1 MTTEFGKAIRALTD
15 EIASRATERD
25 PCDTEKDG
33 ILFCGKCGEPKQ
45 ALIEL
50 LIGEDGEMVQKLVS
64 VVCRC
69 QIEQDEREKARLRKV
84 RFEQRLKDSRA
95 IIGGKRSFDSYSFAS
110 DDSPTSPISKTCRRY
125 VEQWDDMQK
134 NNMGILFCGRKG
146 TGKSF
151 YAMCIA
157 NALAEKQ
164 ILTGFTTTTA
174 LMSTLQGSWEKDEII
189 DAVCRFRLL
198 VLDDL
203 GAERN
208 TSYGDEMIYNI
219 INERYLTNRPTIVT
233 TNFSLEEMKSESD
246 MWRSRIY
253 DRVIEMCPIPLRM
266 DGESRRSGIAD
277 TRRQMARDFLSGKT
291 DGDGA

>member
-1 MTTEFGKAIRALTD
+1 MMTEFGNAIIALTN
-15 EIASRATERD
+15 EIASRDPERD
-25 PCDTEKDG
+25 PCDTERDG

-50 LIGEDGEMVQKLVS
+50 PTGEDGETVQKLVS

-69 QIEQDEREKARLRKV
+69 QIEQDEMEKDRLRKV

-95 IIGGKRSFDSYSFAS
+95 MIGGKRSFESYSFVS

-174 LMSTLQGSWEKDEII
+174 LINTLQGSWDKDEII

-208 TSYGDEMIYNI
+208 TAYGDEMIYNI

-277 TRRQMARDFLSGKT
+277 TRRQMAREFLSGT
-291 DGDGA
+291 NGR

>member
-1 MTTEFGKAIRALTD
+1 MMTEFGKAIIALTN

-25 PCDTEKDG
+25 PCDTERDG

-50 LIGEDGEMVQKLVS
+50 PAGEDGETVQKLVS

-69 QIEQDEREKARLRKV
+69 QIEQDEREKDRLRKV

-95 IIGGKRSFDSYSFAS
+95 MIGGKRSFESYSFVS

-174 LMSTLQGSWEKDEII
+174 LMNTLQGSWDKDEII

-208 TSYGDEMIYNI
+208 TAYGDEMIYNI

-291 DGDGA
+291 DGDGS